1 LASANDLFPGAGL
14 CYVLASPKPSEEP
27 GMKSSKWV
35 LATTLLLFGA
45 CAKPAPQAAA
55 PAAAAPAVD
64 PAARTAE
71 WKAIAATKTQLEHQR
86 EELASLREQAAAGAA
101 VAPQIADTRAGIAK
115 LADELTRR
123 LAAYINA
130 DPPLAG
136 KPMSP
141 EQLAAVR
148 MKSSEDLLL
157 GRDYID
163 LQGDYRTAADI
174 YQKALAIDP
183 GNGELKRAFDDAM
196 AKQFMSPERFAQV
209 RKGMAQAQVI
219 ALLGRPLGSNVREY
233 PEKRVTAWLYPKNAA
248 GEAAGV
254 FFTADKVVYAS
265 DFNAVKRTSSGG
277 G

>member
-1 LASANDLFPGAGL
+1 
-14 CYVLASPKPSEEP
+14 
-27 GMKSSKWV
+27 MKSSKWA
-35 LATTLLLFGA
+35 LATTLLLLGA
-45 CAKPAPQAAA
+45 CAKPAPQAQA
-55 PAAAAPAVD
+55 PAAAPAVD
-64 PAARTAE
+64 TAARTAE
-71 WKAIAATKTQLEHQR
+71 WKAIAGTRTQLEHQR

-101 VAPQIADTRAGIAK
+101 VGPQIADTRAGIAK

-130 DPPLAG
+130 DPPVAG

-148 MKSSEDLLL
+148 MKSGEDLLL

-174 YQKALAIDP
+174 YQKALAFDSDNI
-183 GNGELKRAFDDAM
+183 ELKRAFDEAM

-233 PEKRVTAWLYPKNAA
+233 PEKKVTAWLYPKNAA

-265 DFNAVKRTSSGG
+265 DYNAVRRTSSGG
-277 G
+277 GS